1 MIIMD
6 ANGGMISFLF
16 IVYYLFHLLGDYF
29 FQTDYEAANKVRDWR
44 VRAHHAMGYALITF
58 IMPTA
63 FLFLLSVVSMS
74 LIEFIVYWI
83 IFIASHLFIDD
94 RRFVLWWR
102 RVYAGDSSTKEEIA
116 ASHIKTHV
124 VITLDQTLHLLVIF
138 GVSTLIVAL

>member
-1 MIIMD
+1 MD
-6 ANGGMISFLF
+6 INVAMISFLF

-29 FQTDYEAANKVRDWR
+29 FQTDYEAANKVRNWR
-44 VRAHHAMGYALITF
+44 VRAHHAMWYALLTF
-58 IMPTA
+58 VIPTG
-63 FLFLLSVVSMS
+63 FLGISSLISLS
-74 LIEFIVYWI
+74 LIEFMVYWF
-83 IFIASHLFIDD
+83 IFIASHFFIDD